1 MSDEAMSVPGVSRMG
16 GDEEQLPDAAL
27 FWRWAA
33 TAVRPWAGWIL
44 AALGVVVIIIGWY
57 GVSGQALV
65 AKQLPYLISGGLGGV
80 ALVGIGA
87 AMISA
92 ERRRQDTGRIE
103 RLEEMVTELRS
114 VLVSDPDAPA
124 DWPQAAD
131 PFGASAGRHQATS
144 ANGAAAGSSGLVAL
158 PTGTTYHSP
167 GCQMV
172 RGKDGVEAVST
183 RAIEQRGLSACRV
196 CEPAHSSS

>member
-1 MSDEAMSVPGVSRMG
+1 MIEEMKSPVAGASRPPAG
-16 GDEEQLPDAAL
+16 PNADLPDPAL

-33 TAVRPWAGWIL
+33 GAARPWAGWIL
-44 AALGVVVIIIGWY
+44 AAVGLVVIIVGWY

-87 AMISA
+87 AMISV

-103 RLEEMVTELRS
+103 RLEEMVGDLRA
-114 VLVSDPDAPA
+114 VLLDHADAPA
-124 DWPQAAD
+124 AAGWAA
-131 PFGASAGRHQATS
+131 PA
-144 ANGAAAGSSGLVAL
+144 ANGRTSTPEGLVAL
-158 PTGTTYHSP
+158 PTGTTYHSA

-172 RGKDGVEAVST
+172 RGKDGVRAVT
-183 RAIEQRGLSACRV
+183 ARVIGQRGLTACRI
-196 CEPAHSSS
+196 CEPVLPGT